1 MTADEIGDSVNDFYV
16 KTKCFYL
23 TDSSIEGLL
32 TLKKDKMVF
41 RSQTAHDYSNIQKLK
56 QIDEELF
63 EEEIRKIEL
72 HKEFESY
79 IDYLDIHDVKLMVI
93 ESMRSSIEEIFPE
106 EQQPSSKKRDD
117 VTPLHDFHL

>member
-1 MTADEIGDSVNDFYV
+1 MARQEVKFNVDEYIIRNTALPNYFNMTAEEIGDSVNDFYV

-56 QIDEELF
+56 
-63 EEEIRKIEL
+63 
-72 HKEFESY
+72 
-79 IDYLDIHDVKLMVI
+79 
-93 ESMRSSIEEIFPE
+93 
-106 EQQPSSKKRDD
+106 
-117 VTPLHDFHL
+117 